1 MNAYADSD
9 YATCRDSRRSVTGGA
24 VLLGEGAISWF
35 SRMQGTVAAGTTEA
49 EYVALSD
56 VVQEVLFLR
65 QMQEFM
71 VPSLKH
77 YPITIREDNEGAIK
91 LANNKHASRRTR
103 HIDVKHHIVRD
114 AIEKGKVRVIYIET
128 QEQHADILTKPLDL
142 KTFVKHAGALTNAKL

>member
-1 MNAYADSD
+1 MKILQYLRKTQDLGLTYGGRKCCGTEMNAYADSD
-9 YATCRDSRRSVTGGA
+9 HATCRDSRRSVTGGA
-24 VLLGEGAISWF
+24 VILGEGAISWF

-49 EYVALSD
+49 EYVGLSD

-71 VPSLKH
+71 VPSLKD
-77 YPITIREDNEGAIK
+77 YPIMIREDNEGAIK

-114 AIEKGKVRVIYIET
+114 AIEKGKVRVLSLIHI
-128 QEQHADILTKPLDL
+128 
-142 KTFVKHAGALTNAKL
+142 